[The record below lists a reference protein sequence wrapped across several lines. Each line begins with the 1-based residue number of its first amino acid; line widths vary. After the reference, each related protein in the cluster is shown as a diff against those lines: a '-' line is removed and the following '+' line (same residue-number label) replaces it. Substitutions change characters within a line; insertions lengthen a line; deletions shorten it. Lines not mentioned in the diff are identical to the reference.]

1 MLRAFLFYGDSL
13 AHALEVK
20 QLPNELQQYKL
31 ERWRDFTESR
41 EYLIILNP
49 LKYEIMAGRAEFDD
63 AYAQI
68 CPVIN
73 QFRIRNFV
81 DKFTSTI
88 TETEFE
94 QFKVAYRSTTSHVFK
109 LVHENKTIESHLKN
123 KIKMRLFCCHMTN
136 RIFDPAETETNFQY
150 YIKWLNRNDLP
161 YERFDFVNFKKWI
174 LSETKENLDKN
185 IILLHKIF
193 FSK

>member
-1 MLRAFLFYGDSL
+1 MGK
-13 AHALEVK
+13 E
-20 QLPNELQQYKL
+20 
-31 ERWRDFTESR
+31 
-41 EYLIILNP
+41 
-49 LKYEIMAGRAEFDD
+49 EFEDT
-63 AYAQI
+63 YAQI
-68 CPVIN
+68 LPIVGQI
-73 QFRIRNFV
+73 RIRNFS
-81 DKFTSTI
+81 DKFTPNI

-123 KIKMRLFCCHMTN
+123 KIKMRLFCCHMIN
-136 RIFDPAETETNFQY
+136 RIFDPTEIETNFQY
-150 YIKWLNRNDLP
+150 YIKWLVRNGLP

>member
-1 MLRAFLFYGDSL
+1 VLRAFLFYGDSL

-123 KIKMRLFCCHMTN
+123 KIKMRLFCCHMIN